1 MCSWCWFCLFNDDG
15 AYIRRLQ
22 ALWFLST
29 CPFAHGACS
38 IGMLLSAVCS
48 LCFRGSVIWGVA
60 LCVPGWS
67 LSVSAILHTLSH
79 SVSEHIQYFSPY
91 VSFGCCIGRMWASL
105 FEWFRSQC
113 WSATALKRF
122 LKTTIIL
129 KHSSFR
135 KVNET
140 LSLHVKIAARLMGCE
155 MGYCCWPR
163 PEKQQVAP
171 LSLN

>member
-1 MCSWCWFCLFNDDG
+1 MVSLHLSFCTWCLFHWH
-15 AYIRRLQ
+15 AV
-22 ALWFLST
+22 
-29 CPFAHGACS
+29 
-38 IGMLLSAVCS
+38 VCS
-48 LCFRGSVIWGVA
+48 LFALFQRFCHLGCCTLCARLKLKCF
-60 LCVPGWS
+60 CDPT
-67 LSVSAILHTLSH
+67 HTLSH

-91 VSFGCCIGRMWASL
+91 VSFGCCISRMWASL